1 MSARKLLAE
10 LAAEVQLAKRKAFEV
25 RWKRDL
31 KENKARLAYEKIRCI
46 KAKQPVNE
54 IDRKL
59 KKLEAGEIE
68 YPDFPAG
75 NLLMLAESENDTHNL
90 KNLVTFLQNQRVYNE
105 LLERYNPGLTMTQED
120 NVRKTANMVGLSVP
134 EN

>member
-1 MSARKLLAE
+1 MTKKLLSQ
-10 LAAEVQLAKRKAFEV
+10 LAAEVQLAKKRAFEL
-25 RWKRDL
+25 RWKTDL

-46 KAKQPVNE
+46 KAKQPVHE

-68 YPDFPAG
+68 YPEFSAG
-75 NLLMLAESENDTHNL
+75 NLLTLAETENDPRNL
-90 KNLVTFLQNQRVYNE
+90 KNVVTFLQNQRIYNE